1 MNEEDRIRRLAA
13 RARMEKAPE
22 VDVTGRVMA
31 ILRVE
36 AERPVPTVRPLAWVA
51 GASVALAIP
60 AALVGIWV
68 WNSLTDPLV
77 IAFVESPW
85 GML

>member
-1 MNEEDRIRRLAA
+1 MNGEERIRRLAA
-13 RARMEKAPE
+13 RARLETPPE
-22 VDVTGRVMA
+22 VDVRDRVMA
-31 ILRVE
+31 VLQAE
-36 AERPVPTVRPLAWVA
+36 ATQQAPTVRPLAWVA
-51 GASVALAIP
+51 GVSFALAIP
-60 AALVGIWV
+60 AALLGIWV